1 MIRVAR
7 LAGKVAL
14 VTGAS
19 RGIGESIARR
29 LASDG
34 AHVVN
39 ASIIDLTY
47 PDVPSITFEHL
58 DVTSPEAAREVIGR
72 VAGDH
77 GRLDILVNNAG
88 VEVEKSVPDTGV
100 DEWDHVMS
108 VNVRGVFLMCKFA
121 MEHLER
127 TRGVIINMASVNAYW
142 AEPDLAAYS
151 ASKAAVL
158 QLTRCIALDHAAAGV
173 RSVAICPGYVRTEM
187 LEHYYQSQ
195 PDPQAVRDALTSRHP
210 LRRLCE
216 PDEVASLAS
225 WLASG
230 EAGFASGQPYIL
242 DGALTTGRSF
252 NWNGK

>member
-1 MIRVAR
+1 MTR

-39 ASIIDLTY
+39 ASIIDPTY
-47 PDVPSITFEHL
+47 SDVPSITFEHL
-58 DVTSPEAAREVIGR
+58 DVTSPEAAREMIER

-88 VEVEKSVPDTGV
+88 VEVEKSVPDTSV

-127 TRGVIINMASVNAYW
+127 TRGVIINMASVNAYGPSQTLPSTAPPKPRSCSSRGASPLTMPPPAFAVW
-142 AEPDLAAYS
+142 RS
-151 ASKAAVL
+151 ARATSGPRCSSAT
-158 QLTRCIALDHAAAGV
+158 TRASQTLEQ
-173 RSVAICPGYVRTEM
+173 SVMP
-187 LEHYYQSQ
+187 
-195 PDPQAVRDALTSRHP
+195 
-210 LRRLCE
+210 
-216 PDEVASLAS
+216 
-225 WLASG
+225 
-230 EAGFASGQPYIL
+230 
-242 DGALTTGRSF
+242 
-252 NWNGK
+252 

>member
-1 MIRVAR
+1 MTRH
-7 LAGKVAL
+7 AGKVAL

-39 ASIIDLTY
+39 ASIID
-47 PDVPSITFEHL
+47 P
-58 DVTSPEAAREVIGR
+58 
-72 VAGDH
+72 
-77 GRLDILVNNAG
+77 
-88 VEVEKSVPDTGV
+88 
-100 DEWDHVMS
+100 
-108 VNVRGVFLMCKFA
+108 
-121 MEHLER
+121 
-127 TRGVIINMASVNAYW
+127 
-142 AEPDLAAYS
+142 
-151 ASKAAVL
+151 
-158 QLTRCIALDHAAAGV
+158 TRCIALDHAAAGV

-195 PDPQAVRDALTSRHP
+195 PDPRAVRDALTSRHP

-225 WLASG
+225 WLASD

-242 DGALTTGRSF
+242 DGALTTGRAFTWTS
-252 NWNGK
+252 

>member
-1 MIRVAR
+1 MTR

-39 ASIIDLTY
+39 ASIIEPTY
-47 PDVPSITFEHL
+47 SAVPSITFERL

-77 GRLDILVNNAG
+77 GRLDILINNAG
-88 VEVEKSVPDTGV
+88 VEVEKSVPGTSV

-121 MEHLER
+121 M
-127 TRGVIINMASVNAYW
+127 
-142 AEPDLAAYS
+142 D
-151 ASKAAVL
+151 
-158 QLTRCIALDHAAAGV
+158 
-173 RSVAICPGYVRTEM
+173 
-187 LEHYYQSQ
+187 
-195 PDPQAVRDALTSRHP
+195 
-210 LRRLCE
+210 
-216 PDEVASLAS
+216 
-225 WLASG
+225 
-230 EAGFASGQPYIL
+230 L

-252 NWNGK
+252 TWNGT